1 MFKRAA
7 KDEPRS
13 FLIRSRW
20 AAVGAAVAVSVGAGG
35 VVASYAA
42 TSTPS
47 SFTPI
52 TPCRVMDTRSG
63 APVGPRNTPLTAGV
77 DYAISVRGNNG
88 SCVGIPPNATGITLN
103 VTAVN
108 ATAGSFLTVWPTGEA
123 RPNASSLNWSA
134 RQAPTPNAVNAAL
147 ATSGQVSF
155 WTESGTVDL
164 IADITG
170 YYTEAQRLMSFVHTT
185 TTGNIT
191 SNVTSLGISDPNA
204 IIVVSQNFQGV
215 YIPAVGV
222 NYNPGLSSW
231 TIFREDRAAMP
242 VGEKFNVM
250 VLAPM
255 ETRLVL

>member
-1 MFKRAA
+1 MLKRTA
-7 KDEPRS
+7 KDESRS

-20 AAVGAAVAVSVGAGG
+20 AAAGAAIAVSIGAGG

-42 TSTPS
+42 TSAPS

-77 DYAISVRGNNG
+77 DYAISVKGNNG
-88 SCVGIPPNATGITLN
+88 SCTGIPANATGVTLN

-134 RQAPTPNAVNAAL
+134 RQPPTPNAINAAL
-147 ATSGQVSF
+147 TASGQVSF

-170 YYTEAQRLMSFVHTT
+170 YYTEVQKITSFVHTT
-185 TTGNIT
+185 TTGNIVR
-191 SNVTSLGISDPNA
+191 NVTKLGISDPNA
-204 IIVVSQNFQGV
+204 IIVVSQSWQGV
-215 YIPAVGV
+215 YIPSVGV
-222 NYNPGLSSW
+222 NFNPSLNTW
-231 TIFREDRAAMP
+231 TIFREDQLAMP

-250 VLAPM
+250 VFTP
-255 ETRLVL
+255 